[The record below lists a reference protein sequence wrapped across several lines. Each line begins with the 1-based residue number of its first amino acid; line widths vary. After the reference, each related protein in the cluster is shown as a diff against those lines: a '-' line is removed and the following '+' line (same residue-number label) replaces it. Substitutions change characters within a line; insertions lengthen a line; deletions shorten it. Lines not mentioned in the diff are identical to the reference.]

1 MVEVQSMI
9 INKKF
14 NFNFSI
20 SEPKQKNNIVLFYLS
35 SKEKIKNNLITFP
48 EAFSKNLVKIEEV
61 NNKGIIRYLK
71 ITNISDQ
78 KLLILDSEQ
87 IIGNGVRQNRVVD
100 STTLIPEFSN
110 VTLKVSCCEKNRW
123 SPAVT
128 NEVNLS
134 DSLYFSKGRINNSE
148 DIYEKCNTD
157 QFKIWNDI
165 TDKLKEFGSRSFTG
179 SVEDI
184 YNKRR
189 NNVEEIVGS
198 FNPGPNDI
206 GVAIATGNCL
216 VSIDIFLSNDV
227 FKIYLPKLIR
237 SVALDGF
244 KNTGYKSFVKTIDVH
259 KLLRLIEQS
268 EKKIDKPDMGTLG
281 QQTRFNSDLVV
292 GSSLYYEE
300 EMVHFSGFLKDKVNI
315 PQYKSKVA

>member
-1 MVEVQSMI
+1 MV
-9 INKKF
+9 INKRF
-14 NFNFSI
+14 NFNFGI

-35 SKEKIKNNLITFP
+35 SKEKIKSNFITFP
-48 EAFSKNLVKIEEV
+48 EAFSKNLVKVEEV
-61 NNKGIIRYLK
+61 NDKGIIRYLK
-71 ITNISDQ
+71 VTNISDQ

-87 IIGNGVRQNRVVD
+87 IIGNGIRQNRVVN

-123 SPAVT
+123 SPAVA
-128 NEVNLS
+128 NELNLS

-148 DIYEKCNTD
+148 DIYKKCDTD
-157 QFKIWNDI
+157 QFKIWDDI
-165 TDKLKEFGSRSFTG
+165 SDKLKEFGSRSFTG

-189 NNVEEIVGS
+189 NNVEEIVSS

-216 VSIDIFLSNDV
+216 ISLDIFFSNEV

-237 SVALDGF
+237 SVALDSF
-244 KNTGYKSFVKTIDVH
+244 KKTGYKSFVKTRDVH

-268 EKKIDKPDMGTLG
+268 EKKIDKPNMGTLG
-281 QQTRFNSDLVV
+281 QQIRFNSGLVV

>member
-1 MVEVQSMI
+1 MI

>member
-1 MVEVQSMI
+1 MI
-9 INKKF
+9 INKRF
-14 NFNFSI
+14 NFNFDI

-35 SKEKIKNNLITFP
+35 SKEKIKSNFITFP
-48 EAFSKNLVKIEEV
+48 EAFSKNLVKVEEV
-61 NNKGIIRYLK
+61 NDKGIVRYLK
-71 ITNISDQ
+71 VTNISDQ

-87 IIGNGVRQNRVVD
+87 IIGNGIRQNRVVN

-123 SPAVT
+123 SPAVA
-128 NEVNLS
+128 NELNLS

-148 DIYEKCNTD
+148 DIYKKCDTD
-157 QFKIWNDI
+157 QFKIWDDI
-165 TDKLKEFGSRSFTG
+165 SDKLKEFGSRSFTG

-189 NNVEEIVGS
+189 NNVEEIVSS

-216 VSIDIFLSNDV
+216 VSLDIFSSNEV
-227 FKIYLPKLIR
+227 FKTYLPKLIR
-237 SVALDGF
+237 SVALDSF
-244 KNTGYKSFVKTIDVH
+244 KKTGYKSFVKTTDVH

-268 EKKIDKPDMGTLG
+268 EKKIDKPNMGTLG
-281 QQTRFNSDLVV
+281 QQIRFNSGLVV

>member
-1 MVEVQSMI
+1 MI
-9 INKKF
+9 VDKRF
-14 NFNFSI
+14 NFDFSI

-48 EAFSKNLVKIEEV
+48 EAFSKNLVKVEEV
-61 NNKGIIRYLK
+61 NAKGIVRYLK

-78 KLLILDSEQ
+78 KLLILESEQ
-87 IIGNGVRQNRVVD
+87 IIGNGIKQNRVVD

-123 SPAVT
+123 APLVG
-128 NEVNLS
+128 NELNLS

-148 DIYEKCNTD
+148 NIYKKSNTD
-157 QFKIWNDI
+157 QFKIWDDI
-165 TDKLKEFGSRSFTG
+165 SDKLKEFGSRSFTG

-189 NNVEEIVGS
+189 NNVEEIVSS

-206 GVAIATGNCL
+206 GVAIATANCL
-216 VSIDIFLSNDV
+216 VSLDIFFSNDV

-237 SVALDGF
+237 SVALDSF
-244 KNTGYKSFVKTIDVH
+244 KKTGYKSFVKTRDVH
-259 KLLRLIEQS
+259 KFLRLIEQS
-268 EKKIDKPDMGTLG
+268 KKKIDKPNMGTLG
-281 QQTRFNSDLVV
+281 QQIRFNSDLVV

-300 EMVHFSGFLKDKVNI
+300 EIIHFSGFLKDKVNI

>member
-1 MVEVQSMI
+1 MI

-14 NFNFSI
+14 EFSFDI

-35 SKEKIKNNLITFP
+35 NQKKIVNNYITFP

-157 QFKIWNDI
+157 QFKIWDDI
-165 TDKLKEFGSRSFTG
+165 SDKLKEFGSRSFTC

-184 YNKRR
+184 YN
-189 NNVEEIVGS
+189 
-198 FNPGPNDI
+198 
-206 GVAIATGNCL
+206 
-216 VSIDIFLSNDV
+216 
-227 FKIYLPKLIR
+227 
-237 SVALDGF
+237 
-244 KNTGYKSFVKTIDVH
+244 
-259 KLLRLIEQS
+259 
-268 EKKIDKPDMGTLG
+268 
-281 QQTRFNSDLVV
+281 
-292 GSSLYYEE
+292 
-300 EMVHFSGFLKDKVNI
+300 
-315 PQYKSKVA
+315 

>member
-1 MVEVQSMI
+1 MI
-9 INKKF
+9 INKRF
-14 NFNFSI
+14 NFNFDI
-20 SEPKQKNNIVLFYLS
+20 SEPKKKNNIVLFYLS
-35 SKEKIKNNLITFP
+35 SKEKIKSNFITFP
-48 EAFSKNLVKIEEV
+48 EAFSKNLVKVEEV
-61 NNKGIIRYLK
+61 NDKGIVRYLK
-71 ITNISDQ
+71 VTNISDQ

-87 IIGNGVRQNRVVD
+87 IIGNGIRQNRVVN

-123 SPAVT
+123 SPAVA
-128 NEVNLS
+128 NEFNLS

-148 DIYEKCNTD
+148 DIYKKCDTD
-157 QFKIWNDI
+157 QFKIWDDI
-165 TDKLKEFGSRSFTG
+165 SDKLKEFGSRSFTG

-189 NNVEEIVGS
+189 NNVEEIVSS

-216 VSIDIFLSNDV
+216 VSLDIFSSNEV
-227 FKIYLPKLIR
+227 FKTYLPKLIR
-237 SVALDGF
+237 SVALDSF
-244 KNTGYKSFVKTIDVH
+244 KKTGYKSFVKTTDVH

-268 EKKIDKPDMGTLG
+268 EKKIDKPNMGTLG
-281 QQTRFNSDLVV
+281 QQIRFNSGLVV

>member
-1 MVEVQSMI
+1 MI

-268 EKKIDKPDMGTLG
+268 EKKIDKPNMRTLG
-281 QQTRFNSDLVV
+281 QQIRFNSDLVV

-300 EMVHFSGFLKDKVNI
+300 EMIHFSGFLKDKVNI

>member
-1 MVEVQSMI
+1 MI
-9 INKKF
+9 INKRF
-14 NFNFSI
+14 NFNFDI

-35 SKEKIKNNLITFP
+35 SKEKIKSNLITFP
-48 EAFSKNLVKIEEV
+48 EAFSKNLVKVEEV
-61 NNKGIIRYLK
+61 NNKGIVRYLK
-71 ITNISDQ
+71 VTNISDQ

-87 IIGNGVRQNRVVD
+87 IIGNGIRQNRVVN
-100 STTLIPEFSN
+100 STTLIPKFSN

-123 SPAVT
+123 SPAVA
-128 NEVNLS
+128 NELNLS

-148 DIYEKCNTD
+148 DIYKKCNTD
-157 QFKIWNDI
+157 QFKIWDDI
-165 TDKLKEFGSRSFTG
+165 SDKLKEFGSRSFTG

-189 NNVEEIVGS
+189 NNVEEIVSS

-216 VSIDIFLSNDV
+216 VSLDIFFSNEV

-237 SVALDGF
+237 SVALDSF
-244 KNTGYKSFVKTIDVH
+244 KKTGYKSFVKTTDVH

-268 EKKIDKPDMGTLG
+268 EKKIDKPNMGTLG
-281 QQTRFNSDLVV
+281 QQIRFNSGLVV

>member
-1 MVEVQSMI
+1 MI
-9 INKKF
+9 INKRF
-14 NFNFSI
+14 NFNFDI

-35 SKEKIKNNLITFP
+35 SKEKIKSNFITFP
-48 EAFSKNLVKIEEV
+48 EAFSKNLVKVEEV
-61 NNKGIIRYLK
+61 NDKGIVRYLK
-71 ITNISDQ
+71 VTNISDQ

-87 IIGNGVRQNRVVD
+87 IIGNGIRQNRVVN

-123 SPAVT
+123 SPAVA
-128 NEVNLS
+128 NELNLS

-148 DIYEKCNTD
+148 DIYKKCDTD
-157 QFKIWNDI
+157 QFKIWDDI
-165 TDKLKEFGSRSFTG
+165 SDKLKEFGSRSFTG

-189 NNVEEIVGS
+189 NNVEEIVSS

-206 GVAIATGNCL
+206 GVAIATCYCL
-216 VSIDIFLSNDV
+216 VSLDIFFSNEV

-237 SVALDGF
+237 SVALDSF
-244 KNTGYKSFVKTIDVH
+244 KKTGYKSFVKTTDVH
-259 KLLRLIEQS
+259 KLLRLIEES
-268 EKKIDKPDMGTLG
+268 EKKIDKPNVGTLG
-281 QQTRFNSDLVV
+281 KQIRFNSRLVV
-292 GSSLYYEE
+292 GSCLNYEDQ
-300 EMVHFSGFLKDKVNI
+300 MIHFSGFLKDKVNI

>member
-1 MVEVQSMI
+1 MI

-20 SEPKQKNNIVLFYLS
+20 LEPKQKNNIVLFYLS

-268 EKKIDKPDMGTLG
+268 EKKIDKPNMRTLG
-281 QQTRFNSDLVV
+281 QQIRFNSDLVV

-300 EMVHFSGFLKDKVNI
+300 EMIHFSGFLKDKVNI

>member
-1 MVEVQSMI
+1 MI
-9 INKKF
+9 INKRF
-14 NFNFSI
+14 NFNFDI

-35 SKEKIKNNLITFP
+35 SKEKIKSNFITFP
-48 EAFSKNLVKIEEV
+48 EAFSKNLVKVEEV
-61 NNKGIIRYLK
+61 NDKGIVRYLK
-71 ITNISDQ
+71 VTNISDQ

-87 IIGNGVRQNRVVD
+87 IIGNGIRQNRVVN

-123 SPAVT
+123 SPAVA
-128 NEVNLS
+128 NELNLS

-148 DIYEKCNTD
+148 DIYKKCDTD
-157 QFKIWNDI
+157 QFKIWDDI
-165 TDKLKEFGSRSFTG
+165 SDKLKEFGSRSFTG

-189 NNVEEIVGS
+189 NNVEEIVSS

-216 VSIDIFLSNDV
+216 VSLDIFSSNKI
-227 FKIYLPKLIR
+227 FKTYLPKLIR
-237 SVALDGF
+237 SVALDSF
-244 KNTGYKSFVKTIDVH
+244 KKTGYKSFVKTTDVH

-268 EKKIDKPDMGTLG
+268 EKKIDKPNMGTLG
-281 QQTRFNSDLVV
+281 QQIRFNSGLVV